1 LLTAASDER
10 HSSRNAAMAAPNK
23 LVATPDTLITIKVSY
38 EEVIKKLRLP
48 LRDLTATV
56 LPLRV
61 SLSQQRLR

>member
-1 LLTAASDER
+1 
-10 HSSRNAAMAAPNK
+10 MAAPNK
-23 LVATPDTLITIKVSY
+23 LAATPDTLITIKVSY

-61 SLSQQRLR
+61 SLSQQHLRWSFA